1 MKIKFT
7 KEFFKRQYKN
17 LILVAMYLIMANVV
31 YIVWF
36 NDLWHLWYVDVIT
49 FLAITALGLFIG
61 YKYILSEE
69 KKLNPDFD
77 KVDAKDAEIKVAEI
91 DAKDSE

>member
-1 MKIKFT
+1 MKIKIN

-17 LILVAMYLIMANVV
+17 LILVAIYLIMANVV

-49 FLAITALGLFIG
+49 FLVITALGLFIG

-77 KVDAKDAEIKVAEI
+77 KVDAKDTEIKVAEI
-91 DAKDSE
+91 DAKDAE